1 MIRIEFTIKLR
12 ELLLGSQYIN
22 SCCFG
27 VFYIPDSIGRD
38 DSQTP
43 ASCSYY
49 CKFNVHQIR
58 AQSTVR
64 RHTRYITY
72 MHFMSTNDVVNYRTI
87 SISALEENKTE
98 NLFSVKFAGER

>member
-58 AQSTVR
+58 AQTPIR
-64 RHTRYITY
+64 RHTRCITY